1 MKTDEMIVHCLLNI
15 NDGINRLG
23 NGMGYVRQ
31 NRHLMEDILRELMK
45 LNQKMDYI
53 IERSQNVDSNK
64 ES

>member
-15 NDGINRLG
+15 NEGINRLG
-23 NGMGYVRQ
+23 KGMGYVRQ

-45 LNQKMDYI
+45 LNQKMDYV
-53 IERSQNVDSNK
+53 IEHSQSVDSDN

>member
-1 MKTDEMIVHCLLNI
+1 MKTDEMIVHCLLEI
-15 NDGINRLG
+15 NNAINRLG
-23 NGMGYVRQ
+23 NGIGDIKQ
-31 NRHLMEDILRELMK
+31 NKHRLETIICELMK

>member
-53 IERSQNVDSNK
+53 IERSQNVDSN
-64 ES
+64 EEL

>member
-15 NDGINRLG
+15 NEGINRLG

-53 IERSQNVDSNK
+53 IERSQNVDSNE

>member
-15 NDGINRLG
+15 NEGINRLG

-45 LNQKMDYI
+45 LNPKMDYI
-53 IERSQNVDSNK
+53 IERSQNVDSNE

>member
-53 IERSQNVDSNK
+53 IERSPNVDSN
-64 ES
+64 EEP